1 MTNPDLELYDA
12 NPEWGLLLSAYQQK
26 FAAGGLEWS
35 PRIQELQG
43 IAPESMSVVHGKLIA
58 LGFLKVEVISRTEG
72 LQYQLTTL
80 GRQAVLP
87 PAERVIVPEW
97 MQESEAAQAA

>member
-12 NPEWGLLLSAYQQK
+12 NPEWGLLLSAYQQQIVSRN
-26 FAAGGLEWS
+26 LEWS
-35 PRIQELQG
+35 PRIQEIAG
-43 IAPESMSVVHGKLIA
+43 IAPESLSVVHGKLIA
-58 LGFLKVEVISRTEG
+58 LAFLKVEVISRTEG

-87 PAERVIVPEW
+87 PAERVLVPEW
-97 MQESEAAQAA
+97 MQESEAAAAA